1 MIDPTPLLYVCY
13 LQKQVCAIIISISQ
27 MKTLRYRKYN
37 NEGVDRE
44 QGKWFTATATEAELT
59 VWMRNTQSK
68 EMRTVVTKRKEKF
81 NTPTPDSSVQG
92 IQYSYSSV
100 TLMVSIFLWNSSI
113 MGGISMTPHKI
124 SSN

>member
-1 MIDPTPLLYVCY
+1 
-13 LQKQVCAIIISISQ
+13 